1 MNGAAWPAPAK
12 LNLFLHV
19 VGRRADGY
27 HELQTLF
34 QLVDLTDELRVDI
47 RPDGEIH
54 RIDGPAGVPSD
65 QDLVVRAA
73 RLLKQASGSPLGAD
87 LALTKRIPVGGGLGG
102 GSSDA
107 ATTLA
112 ALNTLWRTRAAAE
125 DLARLGLVLGADVPV
140 FLFGHN
146 AWAEGVGERLTAV
159 DLPPRWYAI
168 VRPPVAVSTAEVFQA
183 PELTRNSPRTTIRGF
198 LEAGGRNDCEPVV
211 AARYPEVREA
221 LDRLGRFG
229 PARLTGT
236 GSCVFAAFDRGGD
249 AEEAIAGLPAGW
261 LGFAV
266 RGLARSPLL
275 DRLEAGRPGR

>member
-1 MNGAAWPAPAK
+1 MSADAWPAPAK

-19 VGRRADGY
+19 IGRRPDGY

-34 QLVDLTDELRVDI
+34 QLVDLADELRVEV
-47 RPDGEIH
+47 RADGELR
-54 RIDGPAGVPSD
+54 RIGGPAGVPHD
-65 QDLVVRAA
+65 EDLVVRAA

-87 LALTKRIPVGGGLGG
+87 LTLTKRIPLGGGLGG

-112 ALNTLWRTRAAAE
+112 ALNVLWRTRASAE
-125 DLARLGLVLGADVPV
+125 DLARLGIALGADVPV
-140 FLFGHN
+140 FLFGRS

-198 LEAGGRNDCEPVV
+198 LEAGGRNDCERVV
-211 AARYPEVREA
+211 VARYPEVRQA

-236 GSCVFAAFDRGGD
+236 GSCVFAAFERAGE

-275 DRLEAGRPGR
+275 DRLEAAQPGL

>member
-1 MNGAAWPAPAK
+1 MSGAAWPAPAK

-19 VGRRADGY
+19 VGRRPDGY

-34 QLVDLTDELRVDI
+34 QLVDLADELRVDV
-47 RPDGEIH
+47 RTDGEIR
-54 RIDGPAGVPSD
+54 RIGGPAGVAAE

-73 RLLKQASGSPLGAD
+73 RLLKQSSGSPLGAD
-87 LALTKRIPVGGGLGG
+87 LALTKRIPLGGGLGG

-112 ALNTLWRTRAAAE
+112 ALNALWRTGASAD
-125 DLARLGLVLGADVPV
+125 DLARLGLALGADVPV
-140 FLFGHN
+140 FLLGHS
-146 AWAEGVGERLTAV
+146 AWAEGVGERLMAM

-211 AARYPEVREA
+211 AARYPEVRDA

-236 GSCVFAAFDRGGD
+236 GSCVFAAFDRVGD
-249 AEEAIAGLPAGW
+249 AEAAIAGLPAGW

-266 RGLARSPLL
+266 RGLDRSPLL

>member
-1 MNGAAWPAPAK
+1 VSAAAWPAPAK

-19 VGRRADGY
+19 VGRRPDGY

-34 QLVDLTDELRVDI
+34 QLVDLTDELRVDV
-47 RPDGEIH
+47 RPDGEIR
-54 RIDGPAGVPSD
+54 RIGGPAGVPPE
-65 QDLVVRAA
+65 QDLAVRAA
-73 RLLKQASGSPLGAD
+73 RLLKRTSGSPLGAD
-87 LALTKRIPVGGGLGG
+87 LTLVKRIPLGGGLGG

-112 ALNTLWRTRAAAE
+112 ALNVLWRIGASAD
-125 DLARLGLVLGADVPV
+125 DLARLGLSLGADVPV
-140 FLFGHN
+140 FLFGHS

-168 VRPPVAVSTAEVFQA
+168 VRPPVAVGTAEVFQA
-183 PELTRNSPRTTIRGF
+183 PELTRNSPRTTIGGF

-211 AARYPEVREA
+211 AARYPEVRKA
-221 LDRLGRFG
+221 LERLGRFG

-236 GSCVFAAFDRGGD
+236 GSCVFAAFGRAAE

-261 LGFAV
+261 RGFAV

-275 DRLEAGRPGR
+275 ERLEAGRAGR